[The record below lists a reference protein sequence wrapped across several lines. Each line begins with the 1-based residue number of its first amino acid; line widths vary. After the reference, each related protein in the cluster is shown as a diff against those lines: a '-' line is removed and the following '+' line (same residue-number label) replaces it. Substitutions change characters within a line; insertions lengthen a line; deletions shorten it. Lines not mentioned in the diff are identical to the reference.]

1 MLQMKLL
8 KKIFKIGK
16 ISLNKTEKHLNWT
29 LEMKKREI
37 LSKQE
42 IRLKL
47 KKIYFYKKLIKKH
60 NN

>member
-1 MLQMKLL
+1 MNLL

-16 ISLNKTEKHLNWT
+16 ILSNKTEKHLNWT
-29 LEMKKREI
+29 LEIKKREI

-47 KKIYFYKKLIKKH
+47 KKINFYKKLIKKLK
-60 NN
+60 N